1 MLSRSE
7 LRRTAAAI
15 ARVQLPSGMI
25 PWAPRRH
32 GDPWNHAEAV
42 AALALGGE
50 LAAAERG
57 LDWLA
62 GVVARDGAFCQYY
75 LASGVEEPRIDL
87 NVCAYPIV
95 AIVAWVAAGGS
106 VATARAH
113 LAWYRRTLELVL
125 GHQLG
130 DGRFPWALDPGRRP
144 LEGSLRAG
152 SAAMV
157 IALDGAA
164 WAANELGVLEAG
176 PIEEARSR
184 LALAIAKDEG
194 FLDRFEWSMD
204 WYYPVLAGVLEL
216 DAAED
221 RLDGLFERARESTGQ
236 LRCVLSAPWVTT
248 AETAEAA
255 MAAWRLGR
263 IADARALLA
272 SVESLREPDG
282 SYRTGIVVPEGHS
295 FPTGECSTYSA
306 AAVVLAHHVLRAPPR
321 AGLIEALVAAS

>member
-1 MLSRSE
+1 MLSRLE
-7 LRRTAAAI
+7 LRRTAGSI
-15 ARVQLPSGMI
+15 AKVQLPSGMI

-32 GDPWNHAEAV
+32 ADPWNHAEAV

-50 LAAAERG
+50 LTAAERG

-62 GVVARDGAFCQYY
+62 RAVARDGAFCQYY
-75 LASGVEEPRIDL
+75 LANGVEEPRIDL

-95 AIVAWVAAGGS
+95 AIVAWIAAGGS
-106 VATARAH
+106 ITTARAH
-113 LAWYRRTLELVL
+113 LEWYRRTLDLVL
-125 GHQLG
+125 GHQLP
-130 DGRFPWALDPGRRP
+130 DGRFPWALDPGRCP
-144 LEGSLRAG
+144 LDGSLRAG

-157 IALDGAA
+157 IALDAA
-164 WAANELGVLEAG
+164 TWVAHELGVLEPG

-204 WYYPVLAGVLEL
+204 WYYPVLAGALEL
-216 DAAED
+216 DVAED
-221 RLDGLFERARESTGQ
+221 RLDGLFERAREASGA

-263 IADARALLA
+263 LEEARALLRA
-272 SVESLREPDG
+272 VELMREPDG
-282 SYRTGIVVPEGHS
+282 SYRTGVVVPEGHS
-295 FPTGECSTYSA
+295 FPSGECSTYSA
-306 AAVVLAHHVLRAPPR
+306 AAVVLAHHVLDAPPR
-321 AGLIEALVAAS
+321 TGLIEALVAAC